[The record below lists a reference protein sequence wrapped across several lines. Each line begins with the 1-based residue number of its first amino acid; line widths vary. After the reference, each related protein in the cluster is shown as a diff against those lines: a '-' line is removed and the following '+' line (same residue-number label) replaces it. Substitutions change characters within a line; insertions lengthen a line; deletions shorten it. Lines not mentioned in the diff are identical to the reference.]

1 MVGGV
6 SPEVCMYAIKQSRR
20 ELLLQAMAGM
30 LAGPSFVTAN
40 PTEVQAE
47 ANRRIARLIEQYDLQ
62 GIHRTGAAGDKRSA
76 DWLAA
81 EASKLG
87 VKPTLEP
94 FALDRVDPLN
104 CFIEIGAKRIEG
116 LPLFDAAF
124 TDAYGVRGKLGVFGG
139 ATEIGM
145 IELPPSAEYDANYET
160 TRRASRHRA
169 LLIITKGARAGLCP
183 INCAYFKHPFGPP
196 ALQVGSEHGEW
207 LKQQARHSAPARIV
221 AHVKRTKTKAYN
233 VTATIKGAQPRLA
246 PLVVMT
252 PRSGWWRSTSERGG
266 GLVCWLEVMRALTA
280 KRPARTA
287 HFISSSGHELGH
299 LGLASFIERRPEL
312 VKQAQAWVHFGANI
326 GAVGAPNRLQAF
338 DDELEEIAVGAMA
351 KADLTVH
358 DKAKRGAA
366 PLGEAGNIHRDGGRY
381 VSLLCPGNPLFH
393 HPADRWPDAV
403 DVGAVAHY
411 AEAFAGV
418 ASILTGG

>member
-1 MVGGV
+1 
-6 SPEVCMYAIKQSRR
+6 MYAVKQSRR
-20 ELLLQAMAGM
+20 ELLQQA
-30 LAGPSFVTAN
+30 LAGLFVGSSFAAAGPTA
-40 PTEVQAE
+40 VSSA
-47 ANRRIARLIEQYDLQ
+47 ANRRIARLIEQYDGQ

-76 DWLAA
+76 DWLAV
-81 EASKLG
+81 EVSKLG
-87 VKPTLEP
+87 VKPALEP

-104 CFIEIGAKRIEG
+104 CFIEIGAKRIKG

-124 TDAYGVRGKLGVFGG
+124 THANGLRGKLGVFGG
-139 ATEIGM
+139 ATEIGL
-145 IELPPSAEYDANYET
+145 IELPPGVEYGANYEA
-160 TRRASRHRA
+160 TRRTSRHRA

-183 INCAYFKHPFGPP
+183 INGAYFQHPFGPP
-196 ALQVGSEHGEW
+196 TLQVGSEHGEW
-207 LKQQARHSAPARIV
+207 LKQLARQSATARIV

-299 LGLASFIERRPEL
+299 LGLESFIERRPEL
-312 VKQAQAWVHFGANI
+312 VKQAHAWIHFGANI

-338 DDELEEIAVGAMA
+338 DDELEAIAVGAMA

-358 DKAKRGAA
+358 DKAKRGVA
-366 PLGEAGNIHRDGGRY
+366 PLGEAGNIHRGGGRY

-403 DVGAVAHY
+403 DAGAVAHY

-418 ASILTGG
+418 AIILTGG